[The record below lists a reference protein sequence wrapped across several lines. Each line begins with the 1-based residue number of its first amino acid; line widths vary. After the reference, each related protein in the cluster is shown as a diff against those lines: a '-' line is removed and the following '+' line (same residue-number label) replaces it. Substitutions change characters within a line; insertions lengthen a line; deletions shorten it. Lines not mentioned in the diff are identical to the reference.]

1 MPRGRLEVL
10 RKGRVCPG
18 DAGGANAALRMEG
31 KGGEGEGS
39 PGAGAAGAG
48 RWGQERAKQKLAGRG
63 LAPAVGIG
71 VLGVTG

>member
-1 MPRGRLEVL
+1 MPRGQLEVP

-18 DAGGANAALRMEG
+18 DAGGANAAVRMEG
-31 KGGEGEGS
+31 KGGQREGS

-48 RWGQERAKQKLAGRG
+48 RWGQGRAKQKLAGRG
-63 LAPAVGIG
+63 LAPAVGVG